1 MKMNLTEAKIILK
14 KNGYLLEDKY
24 MDDMDKELDD
34 IVYNTPK
41 RNTKPITVD
50 YIDSDNYE
58 DYIGKYVNV
67 TEDVDLSSLH
77 LKKLPIR
84 FGTVGGYFNCNIN
97 NLTSLEGA
105 PKKVGGSFYCMN
117 NKLTSLEG
125 APKKVGGLFNC
136 ASNELTSLK
145 GAPNEVGGGFICA
158 DNELTSLEGAPKKV
172 VGVFNCN
179 INNLTSLE
187 GAPKEIGDD
196 FYCIKNNVKFTEND
210 VRKVSNVDG
219 EIIV

>member
-1 MKMNLTEAKIILK
+1 MNLNEAKELLK

-58 DYIGKYVNV
+58 YYIGKYVNV

-97 NLTSLEGA
+97 NLTSLKGA

-117 NKLTSLEG
+117 NK
-125 APKKVGGLFNC
+125 
-136 ASNELTSLK
+136 
-145 GAPNEVGGGFICA
+145 
-158 DNELTSLEGAPKKV
+158 LTSLEGAPKKV